1 MSKKSNPTLIGS
13 FVLGGI
19 ALFAIAALLFG
30 GSEAFKEKARFV
42 SYFSGS
48 VQGLRIG
55 SNVLFRG
62 VRVGYVTDIKL
73 VASLDN
79 LDTLIPVVYEI
90 DPEKFSFIEGNEEV
104 SRAKAVRKFSID
116 EWINAGLRAQLESE
130 SFVTGQLMIE
140 LDFLPETE
148 AVFQNKTVPYPEIP
162 SVTSGITQAIE
173 DAQRFFAELQRGI
186 DVEEL
191 GKKLT
196 SILDGVDQL
205 ANSQELRSAFAGI
218 DTLVNAQGTQSLPED
233 MSDAVKDLTAAI
245 NSAQILIDDLDE
257 NVGPA
262 IDNLAG
268 TLEQAEAFLFAAR
281 NQLDGESVLSVQLSE
296 TLIEVSDAARSIR
309 VLADYLE
316 QHPEALVRGKK

>member
-1 MSKKSNPTLIGS
+1 MSKQSNPALIGS
-13 FVLGGI
+13 FVIGAI
-19 ALFAIAALLFG
+19 ALFAISAMLFG
-30 GSEAFKEKARFV
+30 GSEIFKDKSQFV

-48 VQGLRIG
+48 VKGLRVG

-73 VASLDN
+73 IASLDN

-90 DPEKFSFIEGNEEV
+90 DPEQFSFIQGNEEV
-104 SRAKAVRKFSID
+104 SRAKAVNRFSID
-116 EWINAGLRAQLESE
+116 EWINAGLRAQLDSE

-140 LDFLPETE
+140 LDFQPDTE

-162 SVTSGITQAIE
+162 TVTSGITQAIE
-173 DAQRFFAELQRGI
+173 DAQRFFSELQQGL
-186 DVEEL
+186 DVKEL
-191 GKKLT
+191 SKKVT

-205 ANSQELRSAFAGI
+205 ANSAELRSAFAGI
-218 DTLVNAQGTQSLPED
+218 DTLINDQGTQALPQD
-233 MSDAVKDLTAAI
+233 MSKAVKDLTAAI
-245 NSAQILIDDLDE
+245 NSAQVLIDDLDE

-262 IDNLAG
+262 ITNLAG

-281 NQLDGESVLSVQLSE
+281 SQLDGESVLSVQLSQ
-296 TLIEVSDAARSIR
+296 TLEEVSDAARSIR